1 MPSCRT
7 RCRWLTVTR
16 RGRADAAHSHRMS
29 CGRCWD
35 SRQRGNLAWRL
46 EAACPLPRGQ
56 QFALMQGGPFCHHSQ
71 GASWETTTENG
82 QRIDVDENLVLAVLG
97 MEVGRVVVVVED
109 PDDDP
114 VEAADLRHA
123 RRSGRAP

>member
-1 MPSCRT
+1 MANCRT

-29 CGRCWD
+29 CGRCWE
-35 SRQRGNLAWRL
+35 SRQRSNLAWRL

-56 QFALMQGGPFCHHSQ
+56 QFALMQGGPFRHHSQ
-71 GASWETTTENG
+71 GASRETATQDG
-82 QRIDVDENLVLAVLG
+82 QRGEADENLVLTILG

-109 PDDDP
+109 LDDDA
-114 VEAADLRHA
+114 VETGDLRHA
-123 RRSGRAP
+123 RWSGPAP